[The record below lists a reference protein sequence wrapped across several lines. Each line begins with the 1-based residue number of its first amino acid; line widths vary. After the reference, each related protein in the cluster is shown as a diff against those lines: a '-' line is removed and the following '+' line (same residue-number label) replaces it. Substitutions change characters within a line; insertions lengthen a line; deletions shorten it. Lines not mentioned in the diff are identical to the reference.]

1 MLCQST
7 SFQLLIGL
15 LVIITRPM
23 FGKGWLINSLSLPFF
38 TFISVQSMIAA
49 PYDPMRRNT
58 LACGGRCL

>member
-1 MLCQST
+1 M
-7 SFQLLIGL
+7 
-15 LVIITRPM
+15 IITRPM

-38 TFISVQSMIAA
+38 TFISVQTMIAA